1 MLTSYSFSMAGRSH
15 IQMGK
20 KCQDNS
26 AVIDISP
33 AWKAVVVADGV
44 GSCKHAEVAS
54 RIAVETIE
62 KVLKE
67 SFPNNGTD
75 RDYQSLLLVAG
86 HTAANAVDRY
96 CKENDPDHPE
106 DYHTT
111 LAMALYNSKTAYY
124 FSVGDSAIVGLDE
137 DTGKWWSITSP
148 DNDETGGVYT
158 LAWRSHYHVG
168 KAKFHPTCVLALTD
182 GVYNRCFP
190 RAMKGEAFEMDVPM
204 LNFFVSYAFGTNDED
219 AEADSET
226 QKRNIQK
233 FFASDACK
241 EMVDDLS
248 IAAVINTQTCLDVE
262 DIPFEVDWFQICWN
276 ALRET
281 PYDDFVKRKQF
292 EEFVQQHYKDFTEE
306 QVKGF
311 VESYIHP
318 SETDANAG
326 NNQKVKK
333 DAGTSKNSEAAEAK

>member
-148 DNDETGGVYT
+148 DNDEMGRVYT

-190 RAMKGEAFEMDVPM
+190 HAMKGEAFEMDVPM

-233 FFASDACK
+233 FFASDAC
-241 EMVDDLS
+241 EIMVDDLS

-281 PYDDFVKRKQF
+281 PYDDSVKRKQF

-306 QVKGF
+306 QVKEF

-318 SETDANAG
+318 SETDANVG

-333 DAGTSKNSEAAEAK
+333 DARTSKNSEAAEAK

>member
-1 MLTSYSFSMAGRSH
+1 MLTSYSFSMVGRSH
-15 IQMGK
+15 TRVGK
-20 KCQDNS
+20 GCQDNS
-26 AVIDISP
+26 TVVDISP

-54 RIAVETIE
+54 QIAVETVE
-62 KVLKE
+62 RVLKE
-67 SFPNNGTD
+67 SFPDNGTD
-75 RDYQSLLLVAG
+75 RDYQSLLLIAG

-111 LAMALYNSKTAYY
+111 LSMALYNSKTAYY

-137 DTGKWWSITSP
+137 NTGKWWSITHP
-148 DNDETGGVYT
+148 DNDEMGGVYT

-168 KAKFHPTCVLALTD
+168 KAKIHPACVLALTD

-204 LNFFVSYAFGTNDED
+204 LNFFISYAFGTSDEE
-219 AEADSET
+219 AEADSEI
-226 QKRNIQK
+226 QKQNIQK
-233 FFASDACK
+233 FFASDACE

-248 IAAVINTQTCLDVE
+248 IAAVINTQTCLEAE

-281 PYDDFVKRKQF
+281 PYDDSVKRRQF
-292 EEFVQQHYKDFTEE
+292 EEFVRQHYSDFTEE
-306 QVKGF
+306 QVKEF
-311 VESYIHP
+311 VEPYIYP
-318 SETDANAG
+318 EKADSDAGKDQNM
-326 NNQKVKK
+326 VEK
-333 DAGTSKNSEAAEAK
+333 DAETSKNSEAAEA